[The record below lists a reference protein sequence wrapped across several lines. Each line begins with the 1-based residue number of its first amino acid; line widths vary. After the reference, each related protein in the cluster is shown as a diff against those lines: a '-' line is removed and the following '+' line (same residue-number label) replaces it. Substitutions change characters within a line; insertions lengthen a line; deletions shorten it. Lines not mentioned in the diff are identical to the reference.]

1 MKNVLEAPR
10 RTSRVAHTK
19 VTTPEIAPREL
30 TGPRQAGVSP
40 LDLTDE
46 HLMQQ
51 IQERDAR
58 ALGFLHDR
66 YASML
71 KALIMKVLHNEA
83 ESDDMLQ
90 EIFVEIWDRAS
101 SYSPDKGK
109 ALGWIITLS

>member
-10 RTSRVAHTK
+10 RATRATRVKSAAPASP
-19 VTTPEIAPREL
+19 VESATPAPR
-30 TGPRQAGVSP
+30 PAVVSP

-51 IQERDAR
+51 IQERDSR

-101 SYSPDKGK
+101 SYSSDKGK
-109 ALGWIITLS
+109 ALGWIITL

>member
-10 RTSRVAHTK
+10 RISRPAK
-19 VTTPEIAPREL
+19 VKPVTASPVENVTPATRLP
-30 TGPRQAGVSP
+30 AVSP

-51 IQERDAR
+51 IQQRDSS

-90 EIFVEIWDRAS
+90 EIFVEIGDRA
-101 SYSPDKGK
+101 
-109 ALGWIITLS
+109 